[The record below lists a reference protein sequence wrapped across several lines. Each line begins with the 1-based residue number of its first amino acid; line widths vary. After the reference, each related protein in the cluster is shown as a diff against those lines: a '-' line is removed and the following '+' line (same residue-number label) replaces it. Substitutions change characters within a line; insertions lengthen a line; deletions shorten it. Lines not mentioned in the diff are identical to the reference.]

1 MAGSRQNVD
10 RRMVALDQRSAVAAQ
25 IFAVQA
31 VDQRRCHPVGGQS
44 SQPQIGVA
52 EGAGHHTP
60 RPVGFLRPA
69 DPYFYRVCGRAGAI
83 GRTLGLCTEFSRW
96 VGDDVA
102 VFAASGPSSRLRGI
116 GAVVVFVARCVVA
129 ANRCPVWR
137 ALRTQVGHRV
147 MSAS

>member
-60 RPVGFLRPA
+60 RPVGFSGP
-69 DPYFYRVCGRAGAI
+69 
-83 GRTLGLCTEFSRW
+83 RTLISIGFAEGLEPSDAHWGFAPNFPGGWAMMSRY
-96 VGDDVA
+96 
-102 VFAASGPSSRLRGI
+102 SRL
-116 GAVVVFVARCVVA
+116 AVHHLAFEVSV
-129 ANRCPVWR
+129 P
-137 ALRTQVGHRV
+137 
-147 MSAS
+147 